1 MGILKYRP
9 HIVGLMRI
17 GFLVNPI
24 AGIGGRVGLKGSD
37 NVEKEAR
44 RRGAKPVSPDRAK
57 EALIKLIS
65 LLGSSI
71 KDVRF
76 LTCAGVMGKS
86 ELLRAGAP
94 LSVIEIV
101 HRPPKHT
108 SAKDTEIAAKA
119 FAETGVD
126 VILFCGGDGTARDIV
141 KVVGRKF
148 PLVGIPAGVKMHSG
162 VFCTRPENVAFLLQG
177 FINGR
182 IGLGEAEILDL
193 DEEKYRKGKWV
204 VRLFGAAT
212 TLQEPNLVQAG
223 KMMVAEIADEAI
235 KDEMGE
241 YLSELIE
248 KEPQALFILGPG
260 STISRISKKLKVDKT
275 LLGIDAVVDREQVGK
290 DLDEKKLLGLL
301 DKHKPA
307 YLAVSPIG
315 AQGFI
320 LGRGN
325 LQLSPKVV
333 RRIGISNIIVFATPS
348 KLQVTPTLR
357 ADTGDA
363 KLDSELARKEY
374 LRVIVGYRTMR
385 MHPLQV

>member
-1 MGILKYRP
+1 
-9 HIVGLMRI
+9 MRI

-37 NVEKEAR
+37 DVEEEAR
-44 RRGAKPVSPDRAK
+44 RRGAKPVSPNRAK
-57 EALIKLIS
+57 DALAHLI
-65 LLGSSI
+65 LQIGSS
-71 KDVRF
+71 VRDLQF
-76 LTCAGVMGKS
+76 LTCAGVMGES
-86 ELLRAGAP
+86 ELLRAGVAG
-94 LSVIEIV
+94 SRIEVI

-108 SAKDTEIAAKA
+108 SAKDTEEAARAFAAK
-119 FAETGVD
+119 GVD

-141 KVVGRKF
+141 KVVDAKV
-148 PLVGIPAGVKMHSG
+148 PIVGIPAGVKMHSG

-182 IGLGEAEILDL
+182 IGPGEAEILDL

-204 VRLFGAAT
+204 VHLFGTAM
-212 TLQEPNLVQAG
+212 TLQEPNLIQAG
-223 KMMVAEIADEAI
+223 KMMVAEVADEAI
-235 KDEMGE
+235 RQEMGE
-241 YLSELIE
+241 YLSELVE
-248 KEPQALFILGPG
+248 KEPRALFILGPG
-260 STISRISKKLKVDKT
+260 STISRISKNLKVDKT
-275 LLGIDAVVDREQVGK
+275 LLGIDAIVDGRQVGK
-290 DLDEKKLLGLL
+290 DLDEQSLLRLL

-357 ADTGDA
+357 VDTGDA
-363 KLDSELARKEY
+363 RLDSEFSKKEY
-374 LRVIVGYRTMR
+374 LRVVIGYKTMR

>member
-37 NVEKEAR
+37 NVEDEAR
-44 RRGAKPVSPDRAK
+44 RRGAKPVAPDRAK
-57 EALIKLIS
+57 EALTKLVL
-65 LLGSSI
+65 LLGSSVT
-71 KDVRF
+71 DVEF
-76 LTCAGVMGKS
+76 LTCSGVMGES

-94 LSVIEIV
+94 PSGIEIV

-108 SAKDTEIAAKA
+108 SAEDTEAAAKA
-119 FAETGVD
+119 FAEKGVD

-141 KVVGRKF
+141 KVVDKDV
-148 PLVGIPAGVKMHSG
+148 PVVGIPAGVKMHSG

-182 IGLGEAEILDL
+182 IGPGEAEILDL

-204 VRLFGAAT
+204 VRLFGTAT

-223 KMMVAEIADEAI
+223 KMMVAEVADEAI
-235 KDEMGE
+235 KEEMGE
-241 YLSELIE
+241 YLSELID
-248 KEPQALFILGPG
+248 KEPKALFILGPG
-260 STISRISKKLKVDKT
+260 STISRISKSLKIDKT
-275 LLGIDAVVDREQVGK
+275 LLGIDAVVGDKQVGK
-290 DLDEKKLLGLL
+290 DLNEQSLLGIL
-301 DKHKPA
+301 DKHRLA

-357 ADTGDA
+357 VDTGDA
-363 KLDSELARKEY
+363 KLDSEFAKKEY
-374 LRVIVGYRTMR
+374 LRIIIGYRTMR